1 MSEAQAPPTEP
12 AAEAPYLKF
21 PPFPAPPE
29 GVNIIPFKNFRERG
43 IQMFSVNDG
52 TEVDGLG
59 IPTVELKVRH
69 VTDGCKTDGRRPN
82 KKATAVQNL
91 TEPKRRL
98 EWWEQWAEGED
109 LRVTS
114 FNYNPCVLCVLKGLK
129 LFYC

>member
-1 MSEAQAPPTEP
+1 MSEVQAPPTEP
-12 AAEAPYLKF
+12 AAVDSEVPYLRF

-29 GVNIIPFKNFRERG
+29 GVEIIRFKDFKERG
-43 IQMFSVNDG
+43 IQMFSGDGG

-82 KKATAVQNL
+82 KKPNAVQNL

-114 FNYNPCVLCVLKGLK
+114 FNYNPCVSAC
-129 LFYC
+129 